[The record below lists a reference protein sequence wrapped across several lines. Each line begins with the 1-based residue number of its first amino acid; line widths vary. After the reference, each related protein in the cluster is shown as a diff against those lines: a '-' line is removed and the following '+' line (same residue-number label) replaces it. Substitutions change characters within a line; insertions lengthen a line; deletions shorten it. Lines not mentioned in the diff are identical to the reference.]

1 MTPKKQNLS
10 SYVAHQDEIFKAPY
24 CSIQIAMLL
33 QCFQVFVAHT
43 DRHKYFLSSRRS
55 QRYDSNI
62 KNIYCLPSQVV
73 IFCPVFLTAS
83 KTIKDLARQNTYR
96 VNLWHQPYMTSV
108 GSRFCKNKISQNIGK
123 LLGTCMHIF
132 KIINL
137 VFLRA
142 VAFGFSFHTKKTL
155 SASLELKQVVSV
167 NYSNG
172 M

>member
-1 MTPKKQNLS
+1 MLPSFCRTHRQTDIS
-10 SYVAHQDEIFKAPY
+10 ISWAPVGAKDQM
-24 CSIQIAMLL
+24 IQISKI
-33 QCFQVFVAHT
+33 FI
-43 DRHKYFLSSRRS
+43 YI
-55 QRYDSNI
+55 Y
-62 KNIYCLPSQVV
+62 IYCLPSQVI

-167 NYSNG
+167 NG

>member
-1 MTPKKQNLS
+1 
-10 SYVAHQDEIFKAPY
+10 
-24 CSIQIAMLL
+24 MLL
-33 QCFQVFVAHT
+33 QCFQCCFCRTHRQT
-43 DRHKYFLSSRRS
+43 DIRISWAPVGAKD
-55 QRYDSNI
+55 QMIQISNI
-62 KNIYCLPSQVV
+62 KNIYCLPSQVI
-73 IFCPVFLTAS
+73 IFCLVFLTAS
-83 KTIKDLARQNTYR
+83 KTIKYLAKQNTYR

-142 VAFGFSFHTKKTL
+142 VTFGFSFHTKKTL

-167 NYSNG
+167 NYSYG